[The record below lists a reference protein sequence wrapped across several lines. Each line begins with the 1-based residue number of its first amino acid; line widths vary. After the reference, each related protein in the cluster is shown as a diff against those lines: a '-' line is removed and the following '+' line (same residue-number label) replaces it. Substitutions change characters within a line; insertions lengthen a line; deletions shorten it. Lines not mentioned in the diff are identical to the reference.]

1 MGCLGRSVTRPPG
14 QGPFLAPA
22 PSPPADW
29 DWAWLWGLAAGVA
42 LGLALALALRW
53 RRVRR
58 ARQAGAGGLS
68 LGGLESLQ
76 GALALVEQV
85 FTGCQR
91 RMKVVDFD
99 AWVAKRRKRRKQLGE
114 PPEAGD

>member
-1 MGCLGRSVTRPPG
+1 MWV
-14 QGPFLAPA
+14 
-22 PSPPADW
+22 
-29 DWAWLWGLAAGVA
+29 LAAGVA
-42 LGLALALALRW
+42 LGLALAVGLRR

-68 LGGLESLQ
+68 LRGLESLQ

-85 FTGCQR
+85 FTGCQQ

-99 AWVAKRRKRRKQLGE
+99 AWVARRRKKRAQRQG
-114 PPEAGD
+114 PPEAQD

>member
-1 MGCLGRSVTRPPG
+1 M
-14 QGPFLAPA
+14 APA
-22 PSPPADW
+22 PGPLAVW
-29 DWAWLWGLAAGVA
+29 DWVWLWVLAAGVA
-42 LGLALALALRW
+42 LGLALAVGLRR

-68 LGGLESLQ
+68 LRGLESLQ

-85 FTGCQR
+85 FTGCQQ

-99 AWVAKRRKRRKQLGE
+99 AWVARRRKKRAQRQG
-114 PPEAGD
+114 PPEAQD

>member
-42 LGLALALALRW
+42 LGLALALRR

-99 AWVAKRRKRRKQLGE
+99 AWVAKRRKRRKQLGD
-114 PPEAGD
+114 PPEADD